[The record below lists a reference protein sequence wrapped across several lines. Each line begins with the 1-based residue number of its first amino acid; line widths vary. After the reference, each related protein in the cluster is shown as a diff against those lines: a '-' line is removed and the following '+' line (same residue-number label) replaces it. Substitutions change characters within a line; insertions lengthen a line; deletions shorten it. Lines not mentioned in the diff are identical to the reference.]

1 MTITIDIGNSNI
13 KLAIHEDNKWQ
24 HIWRFPSDRD
34 KDIVFFKQVFQ
45 DQLAKHQIS
54 LEELNYITLSSVVPA
69 LTEKVME
76 VIELVFQQ
84 KPIRVEPAIYHKLPV
99 KILNPE
105 QMGTDL
111 IANCVS
117 VHLRYKKAA
126 IIVDFGTAL
135 TFTTIDKKGEILGV
149 AIAPGIKTAIAGLAS
164 KAAQLPEIPIAVPA
178 SALGTDTVS
187 AIQAG
192 ILQGYVGLVNHLLD
206 TIKQEVGSDY
216 MCIAT
221 GGLAYAL
228 QPLKTTFDVIEQEL
242 TLNGIRLIGALA
254 QES

>member
-13 KLAIHEDNKWQ
+13 KFAIHNEGTWQ
-24 HIWRFPSDRD
+24 HIWRFPSLRD
-34 KDIVFFKQVFQ
+34 KDTGFFQ
-45 DQLAKHQIS
+45 HQIQTK
-54 LEELNYITLSSVVPA
+54 LTEHHIPIKAVERITLSSVVPS
-69 LTEKVME
+69 LTEKITQV
-76 VIELVFQQ
+76 VQSIFDQSI
-84 KPIRVEPAIYHKLPV
+84 IRVQPSIYHKLPV
-99 KILNPE
+99 KIGNPE

-117 VHLRYKKAA
+117 VYLRYKKAA

-135 TFTTIDKKGEILGV
+135 TFTTINAEGEILGV
-149 AIAPGIKTAIAGLAS
+149 AIAPGVKTAIDGLAG
-164 KAAQLPEIPIAVPA
+164 KAAQLPEIPIKVPK

-192 ILQGYVGLVNHLLD
+192 ILQGYVGLVNHLLN
-206 TIKQEVGSDY
+206 TIKQEVGADY

-228 QPLKTTFDVIEQEL
+228 HPLKDTFDVIEQEL
-242 TLNGIRLIGALA
+242 TLNGIRLIGDLA
-254 QES
+254 SKS